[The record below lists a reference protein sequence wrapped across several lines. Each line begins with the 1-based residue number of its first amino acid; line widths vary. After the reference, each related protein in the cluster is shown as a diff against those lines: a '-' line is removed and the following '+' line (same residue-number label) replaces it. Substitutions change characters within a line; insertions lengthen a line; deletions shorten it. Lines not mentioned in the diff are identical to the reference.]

1 MESYD
6 GCLKTKGCFG
16 LTPDCVEKKNCLMMV
31 SYRPSVKES
40 GQYDFVLQSTG
51 ILPTDYVAVGISAD
65 AYMGNDVVFACSEST
80 EVGST

>member
-1 MESYD
+1 
-6 GCLKTKGCFG
+6 
-16 LTPDCVEKKNCLMMV
+16 MV